1 MSARTQCETP
11 ECETDSL
18 IEPERER
25 GRMAE
30 RIHLEVVTPERKV
43 FEADVE
49 RVEVPG
55 LNGELGILPGHTELV
70 SLLKPAG
77 LLTYHIG
84 NETGEMAVSDG
95 FVEVSADRV
104 TVLANK
110 ATRPEDIDLASALR
124 TKERAEQLLQRALAD
139 PDADIMRAG
148 IELERASV
156 ELLIAQKAR

>member
-1 MSARTQCETP
+1 MP
-11 ECETDSL
+11 D
-18 IEPERER
+18 
-25 GRMAE
+25 

-55 LNGELGILPGHTELV
+55 LDGELGILPGHTELV

-84 NETGEMAVSDG
+84 NETGEMAISDG

-110 ATRPEDIDLASALR
+110 ATRPEDIDLTRALR
-124 TKERAEQLLQRALAD
+124 TKEQAEQQMQRALTD
-139 PDADIMRAG
+139 PDADMGRAAV
-148 IELERASV
+148 ELERASV
-156 ELLIAQKAR
+156 EVQIAERPR

>member
-1 MSARTQCETP
+1 
-11 ECETDSL
+11 
-18 IEPERER
+18 
-25 GRMAE
+25 MAE

-55 LNGELGILPGHTELV
+55 FDGELGILPGHTELV

-77 LLTYHIG
+77 LLTYHLG
-84 NETGEMAVSDG
+84 NETGEMAISDG

-124 TKERAEQLLQRALAD
+124 TKEQAEQLLQRALVD
-139 PDADIMRAG
+139 PDADIVRAG
-148 IELERASV
+148 IELERATI
-156 ELLIAQKAR
+156 ELVIAQKAR

>member
-1 MSARTQCETP
+1 
-11 ECETDSL
+11 
-18 IEPERER
+18 
-25 GRMAE
+25 MAE

-43 FEADVE
+43 LEADVE

-55 LNGELGILPGHTELV
+55 FDGELGILPGHTELV

-139 PDADIMRAG
+139 SDADIVRAG

>member
-1 MSARTQCETP
+1 
-11 ECETDSL
+11 
-18 IEPERER
+18 
-25 GRMAE
+25 MAE

-110 ATRPEDIDLASALR
+110 ATRPEDIDIASALR
-124 TKERAEQLLQRALAD
+124 TKEQAEQVLQRALAD
-139 PDADIMRAG
+139 PDADIVRAG

>member
-1 MSARTQCETP
+1 
-11 ECETDSL
+11 
-18 IEPERER
+18 
-25 GRMAE
+25 MAD
-30 RIHLEVVTPERKV
+30 RIHLEVVTPERRV

-49 RVEVPG
+49 RVEIPG
-55 LNGELGILPGHTELV
+55 FDGELGILPGHTELV

-84 NETGEMAVSDG
+84 SETGEMAISDG
-95 FVEVSADRV
+95 FVEVAGDRV

-110 ATRPEDIDLASALR
+110 ASRPEDIDLATALK

-139 PDADIMRAG
+139 PDADILRAA

-156 ELLIAQKAR
+156 ELTIAQKGR